1 MMGISKR
8 ELFEDYYFDEFLIV
22 SEQYVKMK
30 KVPDQ
35 EEVFIDQIG
44 L

>member
-8 ELFEDYYFDEFLIV
+8 ELFEEYYLDEFLCV

-30 KVPDQ
+30 QVPEH
-35 EEVFIDQIG
+35 EEVFIDQLG
-44 L
+44 F